1 MEKAEMRQ
9 PVPPYIFFILMLTIL
24 YLGVELCFSAHLLD
38 IAGGISSHEEL
49 DRTEHWGRI
58 ISGVAVALAVCG
70 SMICPLC
77 QRRKMMQKS
86 LPLSL
91 VAGGLLI
98 FGVYEGEKQLVDWLV
113 DKADAVERRNAALL
127 AVASHQLKREG
138 VNIRGLRLDADILDS
153 AEGKAFVSL
162 FSPFLAA
169 LPEVDDII
177 MREAPAMVRHMY
189 LDELDGPAGFY
200 QGPYKES
207 LERLHQRF
215 LRYAEEANKCI
226 DVLRQADGKAEQAW
240 QDYVKSLRRRGWT
253 PARVPSRYH
262 GRVRQQVRN
271 EGIPVSDRWHPPDK
285 AGFVRA
291 FLGKVRQEVETT
303 WKNAM
308 RREGLEHLALPL
320 TLHSFEVFLQHP
332 PIQAEWRKEMSMPD
346 HVPLSSRL
354 SYEEYEAQVF
364 TPFLDGLCKEKMR
377 ELRSLPGAFAPGG
390 RLEDTGRQAVEALV
404 VPPLALAF
412 SLLGAILHL
421 CKFTYY
427 LSRLTLS
434 LRRALVLSAG
444 MFIALLALPLLLPG
458 SITSS
463 QVYERVETRITETR
477 PKMAYGIRWIIQAQ
491 RLLYPGNKAVL
502 LHVTHRAEQWRM
514 FWKEKNNDR
523 V

>member
-38 IAGGISSHEEL
+38 IAGGISSREEL

-70 SMICPLC
+70 SIICPLC
-77 QRRKMMQKS
+77 RRRKVMQKS

-91 VAGGLLI
+91 LVGGLLI
-98 FGVYEGEKQLVDWLV
+98 FGVYEGERRLVDWLV
-113 DKADAVERRNAALL
+113 DSADPVARRNAALL

-138 VNIRGLRLDADILDS
+138 VNIRGLRLDADVLAG

-177 MREAPAMVRHMY
+177 MREAPVMVRHMY
-189 LDELDGPAGFY
+189 LDEVNGPKGFY

-215 LRYAEEANKCI
+215 LRYATEANKCI
-226 DVLRQADGKAEQAW
+226 DVLRQADAEAEQAW
-240 QDYVKSLRRRGWT
+240 QNYTTSLRRRGWT
-253 PARVPSRYH
+253 PAGVPQRFH
-262 GRVRQQVRN
+262 ARIRRQIRD
-271 EGIPVSDRWHPPDK
+271 EGVPVADNWRPSDK

-291 FLGKVRQEVETT
+291 FLGKVRRQVDTT
-303 WKNAM
+303 WKSAM
-308 RREGLEHLALPL
+308 LREGLEHLALPL

-332 PIQAEWRKEMSMPD
+332 PIQAEWRREMSMPD

-364 TPFLDGLCKEKMR
+364 TPFLDRLCKEKMR

-390 RLEDTGRQAVEALV
+390 RLEETGRQAIESLV

-427 LSRLTLS
+427 LSRLTLP
-434 LRRALVLSAG
+434 LRRALLLPAG
-444 MFIALLALPLLLPG
+444 LFLALLALPLALPG
-458 SITSS
+458 SITGSL
-463 QVYERVETRITETR
+463 VYERVETRITATR
-477 PKMAYGIRWIIQAQ
+477 PKLAYGIRWIIQAQ
-491 RLLYPGNKAVL
+491 RLLYPVNKAVL
-502 LHVTHRAEQWRM
+502 LHVTRRAEQWRM
-514 FWKEKNNDR
+514 LWEGKLQ
-523 V
+523 